1 MRPRAVRRVATDSPA
16 LRPQR
21 TGDGVEPASGHR
33 ADDRGHPD
41 GRHKSLL
48 QMDIFAG
55 TRRALKGSSPH
66 RAPAVIPDTSAQD
79 RPLAARRHRPRWP
92 WAVAAATLVAVLL
105 AVGWS
110 AADRSVSADRVR
122 VAEVTRGLFVRDV
135 ASEGR
140 VVAAVS
146 PTLHAPVGGTV
157 ALLVQA
163 GASVE
168 AGAPLARIDSPEL
181 ANELAR
187 EEATLASL
195 EAEVGRQRIAARQAT
210 LLTAR
215 TRDEAELAVMTAQ
228 RELQRAE
235 RGFALGVIPEVDLL
249 AARDAVAGT
258 RIRLG
263 HAQAEADL
271 SGQSTGFDLTTRQ
284 QALERQSLL
293 VADLRRRVAELEIK
307 APVAGVVGTVAVTDR
322 AVVAANAPL
331 VTVVDLSRLEVELE
345 VPEAFADDLGIGM
358 SAGVRIGAATVPGRI
373 RAISPEVVAS
383 RVRVRVGFE
392 GGQPEG
398 LRQNQRVNARVLIEE
413 RPDTLMLPRG
423 PFVEAQGGRSAW
435 VVADGIATRRP
446 VLLGTASVTHVEVLD
461 GLAEGERVVIAGTDR
476 FEDADRVR
484 LND

>member
-1 MRPRAVRRVATDSPA
+1 MW
-16 LRPQR
+16 
-21 TGDGVEPASGHR
+21 
-33 ADDRGHPD
+33 
-41 GRHKSLL
+41 
-48 QMDIFAG
+48 
-55 TRRALKGSSPH
+55 RALERATTH
-66 RAPAVIPDTSAQD
+66 RAPTVIADTSAQD
-79 RPLAARRHRPRWP
+79 RPLAARPRRPRWP
-92 WAVAAATLVAVLL
+92 WALVATALVLALL
-105 AVGWS
+105 ALGWS

-122 VAEVTRGLFVRDV
+122 VGEVTRGLFVRDV
-135 ASEGR
+135 AAEGR
-140 VVAAVS
+140 VVAAIS

-157 ALLVQA
+157 SLVAQA

-168 AGAPLARIDSPEL
+168 AGDVLVRIDSPEL

-210 LLTAR
+210 LLAAR
-215 TRDEAELAVMTAQ
+215 TRDEAELAVTTAE

-235 RGFALGVIPEVDLL
+235 RGSALGVIPEVDLL
-249 AARDAVAGT
+249 AARDAVAGA

-263 HAQAEADL
+263 HARAEADL
-271 SGQSTGFDLTTRQ
+271 SGQSTGFDLATRER
-284 QALERQSLL
+284 ALERQSLL

-307 APVAGVVGTVAVTDR
+307 APVTGVVGTVAVTDR

-358 SAGVRIGAATVPGRI
+358 TAGVRIGTGTVPGVV

-435 VVADGIATRRP
+435 VVDDGIATRRP
-446 VLLGTASVTHVEVLD
+446 VVLGATSVTHVEVLD
-461 GLAEGERVVIAGTDR
+461 GLAEGDRVVIAGTDS
-476 FEDADRVR
+476 FEDAERVR